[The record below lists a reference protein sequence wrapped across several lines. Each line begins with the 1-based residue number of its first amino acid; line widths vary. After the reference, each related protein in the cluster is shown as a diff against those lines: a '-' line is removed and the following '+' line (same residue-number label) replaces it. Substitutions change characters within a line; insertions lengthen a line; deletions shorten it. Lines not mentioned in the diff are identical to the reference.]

1 MEIIQREQ
9 KLAALI
15 GADRMELIMKR
26 AEAREAVVEKYMR
39 ESDNFKEWNALMDEF
54 QKSIQ
59 NNWLFAKG
67 NYDITFKNLV
77 KDIDETLCRTITKT
91 AGGELLELCESM
103 TSRNWTWGI
112 VEKWKSTGMSRERAI
127 DMVAFIAG
135 KREEM
140 CLSLAKSMAYRFKG
154 REWTWERTDEQQ
166 AKEITIERK
175 TKLNTGTRNIGDTV
189 TCITAMTTPMDTT
202 WVEEIRKLPKGE
214 YEAGKWYDFG
224 GKFKVKAFSQTSDI
238 VFTDDETLERFTK
251 YVKQGLAL
259 EAQMNKNRQTA

>member
-77 KDIDETLCRTITKT
+77 KDIDETLCKTITKT
-91 AGGELLELCESM
+91 AGGELLKLCEDM

-127 DMVAFIAG
+127 DMVAYIIG

-140 CLSLAKSMAYRFKG
+140 CLSLAECMAFKFKG
-154 REWTWERTDEQQ
+154 REWMQKRTGEQQ
-166 AKEITIERK
+166 AVELNIERK
-175 TKLNTGTRNIGDTV
+175 TKVNSGTRNIGDTV
-189 TCITAMTTPMDTT
+189 MCITAMTTPMDMR
-202 WVEEIRKLPKGE
+202 WLEEIRNLPKGE
-214 YEAGKWYDFG
+214 YEAAKWYDFG

-251 YVKQGLAL
+251 YVKQGLAV